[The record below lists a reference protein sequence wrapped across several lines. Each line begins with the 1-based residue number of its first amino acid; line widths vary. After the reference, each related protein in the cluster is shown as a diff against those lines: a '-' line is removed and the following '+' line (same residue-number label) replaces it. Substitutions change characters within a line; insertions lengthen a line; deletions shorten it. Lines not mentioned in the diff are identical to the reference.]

1 MAQTRIHDDAE
12 ARAYTESVQLG
23 GAAYHMNR
31 AYWMR
36 EGTSKCYP
44 DGRGVQCSFFGPLD
58 NTTDGTANVT
68 KDSYLTG
75 RGQPLSGC
83 PECQVRWLPR
93 ELFDTVPRWQH
104 DDWGSLT
111 PDMRSADVCDSVTE
125 QDATAYALMP
135 RGFQDSFTLIFGAN
149 GRGVDREVYA
159 AGANGS
165 RRAAQ
170 QGVTSYGYYP
180 RCANRNH

>member
-1 MAQTRIHDDAE
+1 MAQTRLADDPN
-12 ARAYTESVQLG
+12 ARAYTESIQLG
-23 GAAYHMNR
+23 GADYHMNR

-36 EGTSKCYP
+36 EGKKKCYP
-44 DGRGVQCSFFGPLD
+44 EGRGVQCSMFGPFD
-58 NTTDGTANVT
+58 NSTDGTRNVT
-68 KDSYLTG
+68 KDSYLRG

-83 PECQVRWLPR
+83 AECQVRWLPE
-93 ELFDTVPRWQH
+93 ELFETVPAWEN

-111 PDMRSADVCDSVTE
+111 QDMRSADVCDSVAE
-125 QDATAYALMP
+125 KDATQYALMP

-159 AGANGS
+159 SGVNGARKES
-165 RRAAQ
+165 Q